1 MSVTDHAETPASL
14 VRMANQIASHAEHKP
29 HDIAVG
35 LVADHLRDFWAPS
48 MRLRLT
54 AYVDSG
60 GQGLS
65 PLALESL
72 DRLR

>member
-1 MSVTDHAETPASL
+1 MSGTDHAETPASL
-14 VRMANQIASHAEHKP
+14 VRMANQIASNAEHKP

-48 MRLRLT
+48 MRLRL
-54 AYVDSG
+54 AVYVDTG
-60 GQGLS
+60 GVGLS
-65 PLALESL
+65 PLALEGL